1 MPGRLARAIGF
12 VDWNTAVI
20 ASGATRRNQ
29 RPAAVARTALEHVER
44 VVSDYLVESAAGSRY
59 QVRLRLYGGW
69 HAGTTATPH
78 LQGVVKVRDSYGG
91 RARTYSRNR
100 VTFLG
105 GTDGI
110 RLGSRLA
117 CVPGRL
123 PRRYDFH
130 LLDTLRPVD
139 RGRGER
145 HGERSEKMVDTAL
158 VVDLLGLATRRE
170 ADLYVVVSDDDD
182 MLPGLFAAE
191 AAGARVG
198 MLSRPGK
205 RSRFMGHA
213 ADLVSTYESVGP

>member
-1 MPGRLARAIGF
+1 MSARLARAIGF
-12 VDWNTAVI
+12 VDWNTAVF
-20 ASGATRRNQ
+20 ASGATRRSQ

-44 VVSDYLVESAAGSRY
+44 VVSDYLVESAAGSRF

-78 LQGVVKVRDSYGG
+78 LQGVVKVRDSYAG
-91 RARTYSRNR
+91 RVRTYSRNR
-100 VTFLG
+100 VAFLG

-110 RLGSRLA
+110 RLGARLA

-123 PRRYDFH
+123 PRKHDFH
-130 LLDTLRPVD
+130 LLDTLRHRD
-139 RGRGER
+139 RER
-145 HGERSEKMVDTAL
+145 REKMVDTAL